1 MPRDGLITDRRK
13 HPNSIVRLRGQRGW
27 TAKELAKRASCDAFT
42 ILGLER
48 GETVLNDQRIE
59 VLCDVFDV
67 TRDELLVP
75 CVSPRNPTVKRE
87 RSRRNLEAG
96 RGAERWAGKLNIP
109 EHAHPLV
116 RQLFEIMNREKTMI
130 KELAD
135 RSGVRRAAI
144 SDWRYRRTPNLQTF
158 EAVLNALDHELCIKR
173 KHDDTDDT
181 KPSDII

>member
-1 MPRDGLITDRRK
+1 MSSRDGIIADRRK

-27 TAKELAKRASCDAFT
+27 TAKELAKRANCDAFT
-42 ILGLER
+42 ILGLEL

-75 CVSPRNPTVKRE
+75 CVSPRNPSVKRE
-87 RSRRNLEAG
+87 RSRRNLERG

-109 EHAHPLV
+109 EHSHPLV

-135 RSGVRRAAI
+135 CSGVRRAAI
-144 SDWRYRRTPNLQTF
+144 SDWRYRRTPNLTTF

-173 KHDDTDDT
+173 KSDDTDT
-181 KPSDII
+181 KPSDIT